1 MTDIELWTQE
11 LDFYKK
17 LYKEIDNYNEKNI
30 NPIDNTSIENEI
42 IYREHAIDVMKV
54 WYQYTNGKK
63 YLPIGD
69 KNMLCFLLSPYNA
82 IFDIQEDYK
91 RRLPFDAIHFV
102 QNTAKT
108 LLSPFILNC
117 LHKDVL
123 FTLERLPNHFKS
135 HNWCYPWDCIEAI
148 PLFVEALQS
157 DKVKQVIQL
166 LEQYIS
172 LFAPKNIKK

>member
-1 MTDIELWTQE
+1 
-11 LDFYKK
+11 
-17 LYKEIDNYNEKNI
+17 
-30 NPIDNTSIENEI
+30 
-42 IYREHAIDVMKV
+42 
-54 WYQYTNGKK
+54 
-63 YLPIGD
+63 
-69 KNMLCFLLSPYNA
+69 MLCFLLSPYNA

-157 DKVKQVIQL
+157 DKVKQVIRL

-172 LFAPKNIKK
+172 LFAPKKY